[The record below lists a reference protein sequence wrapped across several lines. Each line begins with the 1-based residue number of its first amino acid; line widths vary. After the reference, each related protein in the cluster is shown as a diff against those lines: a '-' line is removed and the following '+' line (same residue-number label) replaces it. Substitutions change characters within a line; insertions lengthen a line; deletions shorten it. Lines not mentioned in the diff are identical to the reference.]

1 MKRFLILP
9 LTFLML
15 TSTII
20 GCTEVQENTENTPT
34 TDEQTKE
41 EEIPTKASYTIEH
54 YKQNID
60 DDEYTLVIADT
71 ENKTGK
77 IENYTSAI
85 AKDYDGFTSQK
96 PEQLKIAAD
105 GSTTVKIYYDRK
117 KITLTLNLYGGKGDK
132 SITGKYGEAVINAT
146 VPTKTDSLFN
156 GWEPALPATFPLV
169 PTLHTAVWVKESDT
183 VTADGCTYTKDMK
196 TLLTAQK
203 DITTATIPDGVT
215 KIGENA
221 FKDCTELTNITIP
234 NSVTE
239 IGFFTFSGCEN
250 LEYNEYGNALYIG
263 NADNPYLI
271 LVKAKDT
278 SITSCEINNDTKI
291 ILYTAFDGC
300 KNVETLAI
308 GDGITS
314 FDNLPI
320 TPALKEVTIGKGIT
334 SICDYAF
341 FNCKNLTN
349 VTLPDN
355 VTSIGESAFSCCDNL
370 VNISIPES
378 ITELGDYAFYGCA
391 SLTDITLPESVTELG
406 NYTFYGCDKLANI
419 TIPDGVTE
427 IGNHVFYGC
436 DKLANITIPDNV
448 TEIGTHAFYG
458 CTSLAN
464 ITIPDNVTEIGSHA
478 FYSCDSLANI
488 TIPNNVTEINDYTF
502 SCCDNLINISIPNN
516 VTKIGEYAFDGCTS
530 LTDMTIPDS
539 VTEIGRYAFSNCASL
554 ASVTIGNSVTF
565 IGYEAFENC
574 SNLENVY
581 IFDLEAWCNIE
592 FSDYSTNPLS
602 NGATLYINGISSTTI
617 TQLVI
622 PDGVT
627 QILGHAFDK
636 WKNLKSVVIPDS
648 VTEIR
653 NSAFSDCASLAS
665 VTIPNSVITIGYYA
679 FSGCSS
685 LTSIIIP
692 DSVTSIENGT
702 FEDCSN
708 LTSVAIPNGVT
719 NIYAYAF
726 SGCSNLTSITIP
738 DGVTE
743 ISYKAFSGCSSLTSI
758 TIPDSVTE
766 LSYEAFED
774 CSNLTSVTF
783 KDTDGWYYYDYN
795 AGGNITIDVTDP
807 AQNAI
812 YLKETYLGK
821 SWYKK

>member
-41 EEIPTKASYTIEH
+41 EETPTKASYTIEH

-169 PTLHTAVWVKESDT
+169 PTLHTAVWVKGSDT

-221 FKDCTELTNITIP
+221 FKDCTALTNITIP

-250 LEYNEYGNALYIG
+250 LEYNEYSNALYIG

-291 ILYTAFDGC
+291 ILYAAFDGC

-341 FNCKNLTN
+341 FNCKNLENITI
-349 VTLPDN
+349 PDN
-355 VTSIGESAFSCCDNL
+355 VTSIG
-370 VNISIPES
+370 
-378 ITELGDYAFYGCA
+378 DYAFYRCDNMA
-391 SLTDITLPESVTELG
+391 NITIPDNVTEIGESAFYGCG
-406 NYTFYGCDKLANI
+406 NLENIAIPNNVTKINDYTFYGCDNLESI
-419 TIPDGVTE
+419 TIPDNVTE
-427 IGNHVFYGC
+427 IGESAFYGC
-436 DKLANITIPDNV
+436 GNLANITIPDNV

-478 FYSCDSLANI
+478 FYSCDKLASI
-488 TIPNNVTEINDYTF
+488 TIPNNVTEIGDYAFYGCTSLADITIPDNVTEIGSHAFYGCGNLESITIPDNVTEINDYTF
-502 SCCDNLINISIPNN
+502 YGCDNLAN
-516 VTKIGEYAFDGCTS
+516 VTIS
-530 LTDMTIPDS
+530 DS
-539 VTEIGRYAFSNCASL
+539 VTEIGSFAFSNCASL
-554 ASVTIGNSVTF
+554 ASITIGNGLRDV
-565 IGYEAFENC
+565 
-574 SNLENVY
+574 
-581 IFDLEAWCNIE
+581 
-592 FSDYSTNPLS
+592 FSDAFSDCENLKSVYVSDIAVWCQVNFWEANANPLS
-602 NGATLYINGISSTTI
+602 YGVTLYINGISSTTI

-627 QILGHAFDK
+627 RIGMWTFYE
-636 WKNLKSVVIPDS
+636 WENLTNVVIPDS
-648 VTEIR
+648 VTYIE
-653 NSAFSDCASLAS
+653 S
-665 VTIPNSVITIGYYA
+665 YA
-679 FSGCSS
+679 FYECTGLTTVKIGNGVTSISSSFYGCTS
-685 LTSIIIP
+685 LTDIIIP
-692 DSVTSIENGT
+692 DSVIFLWSSS
-702 FEDCSN
+702 FRDCTN
-708 LTSVAIPNGVT
+708 LTNVIIGSGVT
-719 NIYAYAF
+719 TITSWGF
-726 SGCSNLTSITIP
+726 FGCDNL
-738 DGVTE
+738 
-743 ISYKAFSGCSSLTSI
+743 K
-758 TIPDSVTE
+758 
-766 LSYEAFED
+766 
-774 CSNLTSVTF
+774 SVTF
-783 KDTDGWYYYDYN
+783 KDTAGWEV
-795 AGGNITIDVTDP
+795 GGAEIDVTDP

-812 YLKETYLGK
+812 YLKETYHGN

>member
-41 EEIPTKASYTIEH
+41 EETPTKASYTIEH

-85 AKDYDGFTSQK
+85 AKDYDGFISQK
-96 PEQLKIAAD
+96 PEQQKIAAD

-183 VTADGCTYTKDMK
+183 VTADGCTYTKNMK

-221 FKDCTELTNITIP
+221 FKDCTALTNITIP

-250 LEYNEYGNALYIG
+250 LEYNEYSNALYIG

-291 ILYTAFDGC
+291 ILYAAFDGC

-341 FNCKNLTN
+341 FNCKNLENITI
-349 VTLPDN
+349 PDN
-355 VTSIGESAFSCCDNL
+355 VTSIGE
-370 VNISIPES
+370 
-378 ITELGDYAFYGCA
+378 YAFYR
-391 SLTDITLPESVTELG
+391 
-406 NYTFYGCDKLANI
+406 CDNM
-419 TIPDGVTE
+419 
-427 IGNHVFYGC
+427 
-436 DKLANITIPDNV
+436 ANITIPDNV
-448 TEIGTHAFYG
+448 TEIGESAFYGCGNLENIAIPNNVTKINDYTFYGCDNLESITIPDNVTEIGDYAFYG
-458 CTSLAN
+458 CTSLAD

-478 FYSCDSLANI
+478 FYGCGNLENI
-488 TIPNNVTEINDYTF
+488 A
-502 SCCDNLINISIPNN
+502 IPNN
-516 VTKIGEYAFDGCTS
+516 VTKINDYTFYGCDN
-530 LTDMTIPDS
+530 LANVTIPDS
-539 VTEIGRYAFSNCASL
+539 VTEIRSFAFSNCASL
-554 ASVTIGNSVTF
+554 ASITIGNGLRDVFSDAFSDCENLKSVYVSD
-565 IGYEAFENC
+565 IA
-574 SNLENVY
+574 
-581 IFDLEAWCNIE
+581 AWCQVNFWE
-592 FSDYSTNPLS
+592 ANANPLS
-602 NGATLYINGISSTTI
+602 YGVTLYINGISSTTI

-627 QILGHAFDK
+627 RIGMWTFYE
-636 WKNLKSVVIPDS
+636 WENLTNVVIPDS
-648 VTEIR
+648 VTYIE
-653 NSAFSDCASLAS
+653 S
-665 VTIPNSVITIGYYA
+665 YA
-679 FSGCSS
+679 FYECTGLTTVKIGNGVTSIFSSFYGCTS
-685 LTSIIIP
+685 LTDIIIP
-692 DSVTSIENGT
+692 DSVIFLWSSS
-702 FEDCSN
+702 FRDCTN
-708 LTSVAIPNGVT
+708 LTNVIIGSGVT
-719 NIYAYAF
+719 TITSWGF
-726 SGCSNLTSITIP
+726 FGCDNL
-738 DGVTE
+738 
-743 ISYKAFSGCSSLTSI
+743 K
-758 TIPDSVTE
+758 
-766 LSYEAFED
+766 
-774 CSNLTSVTF
+774 SVTF
-783 KDTDGWYYYDYN
+783 KDTAGWEV
-795 AGGNITIDVTDP
+795 GGAEIDVTDP

-812 YLKETYLGK
+812 YLKETYHGN

>member
-34 TDEQTKE
+34 SDEQTKE
-41 EEIPTKASYTIEH
+41 EETPTKASYTIEH

-71 ENKTGK
+71 ENKNGK

-85 AKDYDGFTSQK
+85 AKDYDGFISQK
-96 PEQLKIAAD
+96 PEQQKIAAD

-221 FKDCTELTNITIP
+221 FKDCTALTNITIP

-291 ILYTAFDGC
+291 ILYAAFDGC

-355 VTSIGESAFSCCDNL
+355 VTKIGESAFSCCDNL

-378 ITELGDYAFYGCA
+378 VTEIGDYAFYGCA
-391 SLTDITLPESVTELG
+391 SLTDITLPDNVTELG
-406 NYTFYGCDKLANI
+406 NYTFYGCDNLANI

-436 DKLANITIPDNV
+436 DNLANITIPDNV

-478 FYSCDSLANI
+478 FYSCDKLASI

-502 SCCDNLINISIPNN
+502 SCCDNLVNISIPDN

-539 VTEIGRYAFSNCASL
+539 VTEIGRYAFSDCASL
-554 ASVTIGNSVTF
+554 ASVTIPNSITF
-565 IGYEAFENC
+565 IGYYAFSNC
-574 SNLENVY
+574 SSLENVY

-592 FSDYSTNPLS
+592 FSGNPLS
-602 NGATLYINGISSTTI
+602 NGANLYLNGN
-617 TQLVI
+617 LVK
-622 PDGVT
+622 D
-627 QILGHAFDK
+627 L
-636 WKNLKSVVIPDS
+636 VIPDS
-648 VTEIR
+648 VAEIR
-653 NSAFSDCASLAS
+653 N
-665 VTIPNSVITIGYYA
+665 A

-685 LTSIIIP
+685 LESVIIPNGMTSTGTFSDCSNLTRVTIP
-692 DSVTSIENGT
+692 DSVTNI
-702 FEDCSN
+702 D
-708 LTSVAIPNGVT
+708 
-719 NIYAYAF
+719 IYAFY
-726 SGCSNLTSITIP
+726 GCTSLTSITIP

-743 ISYKAFSGCSSLTSI
+743 INTGAFRGCSNLTSI
-758 TIPDSVTE
+758 TIPDSVITIG
-766 LSYEAFED
+766 YYAFEKCSRLTSVIIPD
-774 CSNLTSVTF
+774 KVTEIGFRAFNECSNLTSVTF
-783 KDTDGWYYYDYN
+783 KDTVGWYWYDYN
-795 AGGNITIDVTDP
+795 AGGNIIIDVTDP

-812 YLKETYLGK
+812 YFNTESYIRN

>member
-15 TSTII
+15 TSTLI

-34 TDEQTKE
+34 SDEQTKE
-41 EEIPTKASYTIEH
+41 EETPTKASYTIEH

-85 AKDYDGFTSQK
+85 AKDYDGFISQK
-96 PEQLKIAAD
+96 PEQQKIAAD

-169 PTLHTAVWVKESDT
+169 PTLHTAVWVKGSDT

-215 KIGENA
+215 KICENA

-263 NADNPYLI
+263 NVDNPYLI

-291 ILYTAFDGC
+291 ILYAAFDGC
-300 KNVETLAI
+300 KNVETLVI

-355 VTSIGESAFSCCDNL
+355 VTSIGESAFSCCDSL
-370 VNISIPES
+370 VNISIPDS
-378 ITELGDYAFYGCA
+378 VTEIGDYAFYGCA
-391 SLTDITLPESVTELG
+391 SLPDITLPESVTELG
-406 NYTFYGCDKLANI
+406 NYTFYGCDNLVSI

-427 IGNHVFYGC
+427 IGNHIFYGC
-436 DKLANITIPDNV
+436 DNMANITIPDNVTSIGDYAFYGCTSLADITIPDNV
-448 TEIGTHAFYG
+448 TEIGESAFYG
-458 CTSLAN
+458 CGNLES
-464 ITIPDNVTEIGSHA
+464 ITIPDNVTEI
-478 FYSCDSLANI
+478 
-488 TIPNNVTEINDYTF
+488 NDYTF
-502 SCCDNLINISIPNN
+502 YGCDNLAN
-516 VTKIGEYAFDGCTS
+516 V
-530 LTDMTIPDS
+530 TIPDS
-539 VTEIGRYAFSNCASL
+539 VTEIGSFAFSNCASL
-554 ASVTIGNSVTF
+554 ASITIGNGLRDVFSDAFSDCENLKSVYVSD
-565 IGYEAFENC
+565 IA
-574 SNLENVY
+574 
-581 IFDLEAWCNIE
+581 AWCQVNFWE
-592 FSDYSTNPLS
+592 ANANPLS
-602 NGATLYINGISSTTI
+602 YGVTLYINGISSTTI

-627 QILGHAFDK
+627 RIGK
-636 WKNLKSVVIPDS
+636 WTFYEWENLTNVVIPDS
-648 VTEIR
+648 VTYIE
-653 NSAFSDCASLAS
+653 N
-665 VTIPNSVITIGYYA
+665 YA
-679 FSGCSS
+679 FYECTGLTTVKIGNGVTSISSSFYGCTS
-685 LTSIIIP
+685 LTDIIIP
-692 DSVTSIENGT
+692 DSVIFLWSSS
-702 FEDCSN
+702 FRDCTN
-708 LTSVAIPNGVT
+708 LTNVIIGSGVT
-719 NIYAYAF
+719 TITSWGF
-726 SGCSNLTSITIP
+726 FGCDNL
-738 DGVTE
+738 
-743 ISYKAFSGCSSLTSI
+743 K
-758 TIPDSVTE
+758 
-766 LSYEAFED
+766 
-774 CSNLTSVTF
+774 SVTF
-783 KDTDGWYYYDYN
+783 KDTAGWEV
-795 AGGNITIDVTDP
+795 GGAEIDVTDP

-812 YLKETYLGK
+812 YLKETYIRN

>member
-34 TDEQTKE
+34 TDEQNKE
-41 EEIPTKASYTIEH
+41 EETPTKASYTIEH

-71 ENKTGK
+71 ENKNGK

-85 AKDYDGFTSQK
+85 AKDYDGFISQK
-96 PEQLKIAAD
+96 PEQQKIA
-105 GSTTVKIYYDRK
+105 
-117 KITLTLNLYGGKGDK
+117 
-132 SITGKYGEAVINAT
+132 
-146 VPTKTDSLFN
+146 
-156 GWEPALPATFPLV
+156 
-169 PTLHTAVWVKESDT
+169 
-183 VTADGCTYTKDMK
+183 ADGCTYTKDMK

-221 FKDCTELTNITIP
+221 FKDCTVLTNITIP

-291 ILYTAFDGC
+291 ILYAAFEGC

-320 TPALKEVTIGKGIT
+320 TSALKEVTIGKGIT

-355 VTSIGESAFSCCDNL
+355 VTKIGESAFSCCDNL

-378 ITELGDYAFYGCA
+378 VTEIGDYAFYGCA
-391 SLTDITLPESVTELG
+391 SLPDITLPESVTELG
-406 NYTFYGCDKLANI
+406 NYTFYGCNSLASI

-436 DKLANITIPDNV
+436 DKLANITIPN
-448 TEIGTHAFYG
+448 
-458 CTSLAN
+458 N
-464 ITIPDNVTEIGSHA
+464 I
-478 FYSCDSLANI
+478 
-488 TIPNNVTEINDYTF
+488 TEINDYTF
-502 SCCDNLINISIPNN
+502 SCCDNLINISIPDN
-516 VTKIGEYAFDGCTS
+516 VTKIGDYAFDGCTS

-539 VTEIGRYAFSNCASL
+539 VTEIGFRAFNECSNL
-554 ASVTIGNSVTF
+554 TSVTIGNSVTF

-592 FSDYSTNPLS
+592 FSGNPLS
-602 NGATLYINGISSTTI
+602 NGANLYLNGNLVKD
-617 TQLVI
+617 LVI
-622 PDGVT
+622 PDSEV
-627 QILGHAFDK
+627 K
-636 WKNLKSVVIPDS
+636 
-648 VTEIR
+648 
-653 NSAFSDCASLAS
+653 
-665 VTIPNSVITIGYYA
+665 
-679 FSGCSS
+679 
-685 LTSIIIP
+685 
-692 DSVTSIENGT
+692 
-702 FEDCSN
+702 
-708 LTSVAIPNGVT
+708 
-719 NIYAYAF
+719 
-726 SGCSNLTSITIP
+726 
-738 DGVTE
+738 
-743 ISYKAFSGCSSLTSI
+743 
-758 TIPDSVTE
+758 
-766 LSYEAFED
+766 
-774 CSNLTSVTF
+774 
-783 KDTDGWYYYDYN
+783 
-795 AGGNITIDVTDP
+795 
-807 AQNAI
+807 
-812 YLKETYLGK
+812 
-821 SWYKK
+821 

>member
-1 MKRFLILP
+1 MQALLAKGTLNPSGFEKKIFVIKKGVPMKRFLILP

-15 TSTII
+15 TSTLI

-34 TDEQTKE
+34 TDEQAKE
-41 EEIPTKASYTIEH
+41 EETPTKASYTIEH

-96 PEQLKIAAD
+96 PEQQKIAAD

-169 PTLHTAVWVKESDT
+169 PTLHTAVWVKGSDT

-263 NADNPYLI
+263 NVDNPYLI

-291 ILYTAFDGC
+291 ILYAAFDGC

-308 GDGITS
+308 SDGITS

-355 VTSIGESAFSCCDNL
+355 VTYIGESAFSCCDNL
-370 VNISIPES
+370 VNISIPEGV
-378 ITELGDYAFYGCA
+378 TEIGDYAFYGCA
-391 SLTDITLPESVTELG
+391 SLPDITLPDNVTELG
-406 NYTFYGCDKLANI
+406 NYTFYGCNSLASI

-448 TEIGTHAFYG
+448 TEIGTHAFYS

-464 ITIPDNVTEIGSHA
+464 ITLPDNVTEIGSHA
-478 FYSCDSLANI
+478 FYSCDSLASI

-502 SCCDNLINISIPNN
+502 SCCDNLINISIPDN
-516 VTKIGEYAFDGCTS
+516 VTKIGEDAFDGCTS

-539 VTEIGRYAFSNCASL
+539 VTEIGRYAFSDCASL
-554 ASVTIGNSVTF
+554 ASVTIPNSITF
-565 IGYEAFENC
+565 IGYYAFSNC
-574 SNLENVY
+574 SSLENVY

-592 FSDYSTNPLS
+592 FSGNPLS
-602 NGATLYINGISSTTI
+602 NGANLYLNGNLVKDLVIPDSVAEIRGAFSGCSSLESVT
-617 TQLVI
+617 I

-627 QILGHAFDK
+627 EIGNSAFYGCT
-636 WKNLKSVVIPDS
+636 NLTSITIPDS
-648 VTEIR
+648 VTEIY
-653 NSAFSDCASLAS
+653 A
-665 VTIPNSVITIGYYA
+665 YA

-685 LTSIIIP
+685 LTSITIP
-692 DSVTSIENGT
+692 DS
-702 FEDCSN
+702 
-708 LTSVAIPNGVT
+708 VT

-738 DGVTE
+738 DGVT
-743 ISYKAFSGCSSLTSI
+743 IIGFKAFEKCSRLTSVI
-758 TIPDSVTE
+758 IPDKVTE
-766 LSYEAFED
+766 IGFRAFNE

-783 KDTDGWYYYDYN
+783 KDTVGWKY
-795 AGGNITIDVTDP
+795 GWEEIEIDVTDP
-807 AQNAI
+807 AQNAV
-812 YLKETYLGK
+812 YLKETYLGN